1 MVTPTRQPS
10 VRSNFVDGVSNE
22 GGVAL
27 SLNDLINFLRHD
39 LPHLFDKQ
47 GINRSMYDFAI
58 RFHDP
63 ITKHD
68 NIDGYL
74 FNIRLLKLLFSPDL
88 QLYHMRKVMPNP
100 FLLPNPSFVEQN
112 FDLMIIFPLLE
123 ELKSYPK
130 YSYLKVKI

>member
-1 MVTPTRQPS
+1 
-10 VRSNFVDGVSNE
+10 
-22 GGVAL
+22 
-27 SLNDLINFLRHD
+27 
-39 LPHLFDKQ
+39 
-47 GINRSMYDFAI
+47 MYDFAI

-63 ITKHD
+63 ITKYD

-88 QLYHMRKVMPNP
+88 QLYHMLKVMPNP

-112 FDLMIIFPLLE
+112 FDLLIIFSLLE